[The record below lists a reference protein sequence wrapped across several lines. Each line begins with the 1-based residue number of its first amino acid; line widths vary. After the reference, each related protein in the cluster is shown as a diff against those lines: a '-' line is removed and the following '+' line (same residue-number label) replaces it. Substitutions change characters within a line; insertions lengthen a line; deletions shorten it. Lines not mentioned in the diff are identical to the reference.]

1 MPQKI
6 HEKLFTQEYMKRKIQ
21 FRIGGNIMLNRI
33 QYRIIKIMYEN
44 NAIDAMYSMSCN
56 EITDIEKSNKVTTIY
71 KHIRILEK
79 RELVK
84 NGAKVERANGY
95 ILTQKAIDLLP
106 KDIKLNKERAFQ
118 KGIYHE

>member
-1 MPQKI
+1 
-6 HEKLFTQEYMKRKIQ
+6 
-21 FRIGGNIMLNRI
+21 MLNRI

-71 KHIRILEK
+71 KHIRILEE

-84 NGAKVERANGY
+84 KGAKVERANGY

-106 KDIKLNKERAFQ
+106 KDIKLNKESAFQ